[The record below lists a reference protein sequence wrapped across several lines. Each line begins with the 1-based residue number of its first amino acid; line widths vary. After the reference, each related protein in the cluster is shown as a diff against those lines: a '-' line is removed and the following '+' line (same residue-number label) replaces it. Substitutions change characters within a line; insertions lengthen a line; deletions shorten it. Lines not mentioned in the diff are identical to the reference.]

1 MHKLDTEVSSLDLR
15 VLRFLKILLTT
26 SSVTRTASH
35 LGISQPAA
43 SRILARIRD
52 LVGDP
57 ILIRTQ
63 SGYQL
68 TDYALGLR
76 HTVESAIQ
84 AVEDVFASSTFDPE
98 TSHYRFRIASTDY
111 GVAAVLGPIMEQFA
125 KTAPG
130 LRIDVSSLV
139 PRSFEGL
146 QSGDL
151 DLMLYINVTEG
162 GDLLAQKLYEETYEV
177 LYRQGHPL
185 QEIAKSKSDLSPKD
199 LSPFRQIEFNFPGTT
214 ELKPDTIMRS
224 DEGQLAPVFHQPFF
238 TTLPFLIGENDAVA
252 AVPKRLGVQI
262 QRVTNL
268 CSSPFR
274 RGESFPYYLVRHER
288 TRHNLAINW
297 FVEQAMASVKRR

>member
-1 MHKLDTEVSSLDLR
+1 MS
-15 VLRFLKILLTT
+15 
-26 SSVTRTASH
+26 
-35 LGISQPAA
+35 AA
-43 SRILARIRD
+43 SSAQELATEAEVTGLVHVMD
-52 LVGDP
+52 LIDLGDQ
-57 ILIRTQ
+57 RMDRSCRSSSCQ
-63 SGYQL
+63 VVVVAQL
-68 TDYALGLR
+68 LDDQDLAEEGDLLL
-76 HTVESAIQ
+76 
-84 AVEDVFASSTFDPE
+84 
-98 TSHYRFRIASTDY
+98 
-111 GVAAVLGPIMEQFA
+111 AAVLGPIMEEFA
-125 KTAPG
+125 QTAPG

-139 PRSFEGL
+139 PESFERL
-146 QSGDL
+146 QSGGL

-185 QEIAKSKSDLSPKD
+185 QEIANSKSDLSPKD
-199 LSPFRQIEFNFPGTT
+199 LSPFRQIEFNFPGLT

-238 TTLPFLIGENDAVA
+238 TTLPFLIGESDAVA
-252 AVPKRLGVQI
+252 AVPKRLGDQI